1 MKRQDS
7 CSGDGKLTEDEEA
20 LTGNVKMAIYL
31 KYMKVWSL
39 INIVKGTVGV
49 ILSVPLCKVCYAR
62 FTTVPLT
69 TLYDQV

>member
-1 MKRQDS
+1 MKKQDS

-39 INIVKGTVGV
+39 INIVK
-49 ILSVPLCKVCYAR
+49 
-62 FTTVPLT
+62 F
-69 TLYDQV
+69 